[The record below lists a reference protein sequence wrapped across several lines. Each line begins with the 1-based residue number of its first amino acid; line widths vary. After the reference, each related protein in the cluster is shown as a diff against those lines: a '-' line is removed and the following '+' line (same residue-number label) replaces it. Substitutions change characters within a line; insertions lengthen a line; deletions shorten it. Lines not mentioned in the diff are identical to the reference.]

1 MQASRDMVSV
11 GIDVGTT
18 TTQVVLSRL
27 TVRNSRRLGLVPRLE
42 VDTRAV
48 LHRSHAHR
56 TPLLAPDE
64 VDVEALTRIIDGE
77 YAAAGIRPAEVETG
91 AVIITGE
98 TARAHNAEAILH
110 GVSGLAGDF
119 VVTVAGPNLEAQ
131 IAGRG
136 SGAAQSS
143 AEHFST
149 VVNVDVGGGSSNAAV
164 FRSGVHVASAAT
176 MVGGRQVTVDR
187 ATGLVTHLAPSGRV
201 LVEELGIDLAVGRP
215 ASVAALRRLT
225 DAMATLVVDLVLGVQ
240 GTLGARLAL
249 TPPLPRLEHL
259 GAVFLSGGVGRSYY
273 DEDPAET
280 LDEITVYDDCG
291 PLLAR
296 SLREEP
302 RLRSL
307 PVSRPAETL
316 RATVLGA
323 ASQTVTLSG
332 STIWADEGV
341 LPLRNLPVV
350 QPAMAHEVPSADVF
364 AESLVA
370 AAGRWDRGD
379 DHSVALALELPATL
393 DYAALSRLAQG
404 VVTYNRGQTPGSAT
418 TTTSPVVLVTE
429 RDYAQAL
436 GQTIKGFAPSLPLV
450 AIDQIGLGEGDFIDI
465 GEPMLDGRV
474 VPVSVKTLV
483 FYQ

>member
-1 MQASRDMVSV
+1 MDGSREMLSV

-48 LHRSHAHR
+48 LHQSPAYP
-56 TPLLAPDE
+56 TPLLSPDE
-64 VDVEALTRIIDGE
+64 VDVAALTRIIEQE
-77 YAAAGIRPAEVETG
+77 YAAADVRPGEVETG

-98 TARAHNAEAILH
+98 TARAHNAESILA
-110 GVSGLAGDF
+110 GISGLAGDF
-119 VVTVAGPNLEAQ
+119 VVTVAGPNVEAQ

-136 SGAAQSS
+136 SGAAQHS
-143 AEHFST
+143 ADHFST

-164 FRSGVHVASAAT
+164 FRSGAHVASAAI
-176 MVGGRQVTVDR
+176 MVGGRQITLDR
-187 ATGLVTHLAPSGRV
+187 SSGTVTHLAPSGRAI
-201 LVEELGIDLAVGRP
+201 VEELGIDLEVGRRAAVP
-215 ASVAALRRLT
+215 ALRRLT
-225 DAMATLVVDLVLGVQ
+225 DAMAALIVDLVLGLQ
-240 GTLGARLAL
+240 RPLAEKLSL
-249 TPPLPRLEHL
+249 TPPLPRVDHL
-259 GAVFLSGGVGRSYY
+259 AAVFLSGGVGRSFY
-273 DEDPAET
+273 DEDPAGE
-280 LDEITVYDDCG
+280 LDEITVFGDCG

-296 SLREEP
+296 SLREDL
-302 RLRSL
+302 RLREL
-307 PVSRPAETL
+307 PVRRPAETL

-350 QPAMAHEVPSADVF
+350 QPEMAEAVPTPAAFADT
-364 AESLVA
+364 LDA
-370 AAGRWDRGD
+370 AVRRWDRGD
-379 DHSVALALELPATL
+379 DHSVALALDLPTSL
-393 DYAALSRLAQG
+393 DYASLSRLAEG
-404 VVTYNRGQTPGSAT
+404 VVSYNSKSVPSN
-418 TTTSPVVLVTE
+418 SPVVLVTE

-436 GQTIKGFAPSLPLV
+436 GQTIKGYAPALPLV